1 MKRKQFLECPV
12 ILSQS
17 SRWHCCIKTTHQ
29 LGLSDWRSFS
39 QRTLPPPMDKQGK
52 KWIMKRLFPSV
63 VQYGW
68 CSWENGFLYLN
79 MYVFDNFIH
88 AFYWVWKVTA
98 SSLPL
103 LARSLSM
110 PKFNKLFW
118 FQKPEVRNPS
128 CALIISLRMIKMWSE
143 KLTRF
148 GVVAALFLSLFMS
161 GIVEW
166 KDHVLCTLKSPHP
179 EFVTW
184 SCLIPLSSAFPVWKK
199 WNGSGNKSQP
209 CSFKR
214 LEVPFTQ
221 PGSVPCTGQIL
232 NKWWL

>member
-1 MKRKQFLECPV
+1 MDGARGKMVFFIWICMYLI
-12 ILSQS
+12 ILSM
-17 SRWHCCIKTTHQ
+17 
-29 LGLSDWRSFS
+29 LSTEFGRLP
-39 QRTLPPPMDKQGK
+39 LPP
-52 KWIMKRLFPSV
+52 
-63 VQYGW
+63 
-68 CSWENGFLYLN
+68 
-79 MYVFDNFIH
+79 
-88 AFYWVWKVTA
+88 
-98 SSLPL
+98 SLPL

-118 FQKPEVRNPS
+118 FQKREVKNPS

-199 WNGSGNKSQP
+199 WNGSGNKSQL